1 MCALAGR
8 KEAISCDMYS
18 QPLDLFVLI
27 PLGMFFLIL
36 SRDEESFI
44 LHSWN
49 FYSRTQLFHDTR
61 TSRPLTIELMTP
73 SQFHWGPKF
82 ICDGDRE
89 DTITGVVLLTN
100 QLLVTAH
107 REAALLFNVQFDLN
121 RDGGKG
127 PTYQIL
133 DVQSV
138 YDNATRAYHHPD
150 LLKVDRFGR
159 IYSTF
164 FSNAVGV
171 FHVNQASKSIETVD
185 YLVLGNSTSYHGVAP
200 HPTESRYVLL
210 AGASEPKPGL
220 YLADMEAE
228 DSPPIFLGVGTCN
241 GWYAKDVHFVDE
253 NSIVALFTSG
263 RPQLSPNA
271 ATFYDSRV
279 VFLELMDFPIG
290 ARKEGASPSLKV
302 VDSFDVLNGQV
313 DSCAV
318 LGDSSILVTLHDC
331 AEGGKILKFDFS
343 RDRNRLELVRTFPTD
358 GFPHGIAYTDGI
370 VAYTTYSTSKVF
382 VHRAEDFAARE

>member
-1 MCALAGR
+1 M
-8 KEAISCDMYS
+8 
-18 QPLDLFVLI
+18 
-27 PLGMFFLIL
+27 
-36 SRDEESFI
+36 
-44 LHSWN
+44 
-49 FYSRTQLFHDTR
+49 
-61 TSRPLTIELMTP
+61 
-73 SQFHWGPKF
+73 
-82 ICDGDRE
+82 
-89 DTITGVVLLTN
+89 LLTN

-107 REAALLFNVQFDLN
+107 REAALLYNVQFDLN
-121 RDGGKG
+121 GDGGKM
-127 PTYQIL
+127 PAYQIL

-138 YDNATRAYHHPD
+138 YDNAARAHHYPD

-164 FSNAVGV
+164 FSNTIGV
-171 FHVNQASKSIETVD
+171 FDVNQVTKSIETVD
-185 YLVLGNSTSYHGVAP
+185 YLILGYSTSYHGVAP
-200 HPTESRYVLL
+200 HPTESCYVLL

-220 YLADMEAE
+220 YLADIEAA
-228 DSPPIFLGVGTCN
+228 DSPPIFLAVDVCN
-241 GWYAKDVHFVDE
+241 GWYAKDAHFVNE
-253 NSIVALFTSG
+253 NSIVALFSSG

-302 VDSFDVLNGQV
+302 VDSFELPLSQV

-318 LGDSSILVTLHDC
+318 LGDSSVLVTQHDC

-343 RDRNRLELVRTFPTD
+343 RDRTRLELVHTFPTD

-382 VHRAEDFAARE
+382 FYRAEDFAARE